1 MNPANIHNGQLCTTL
16 ADIRNAWPCHDGW
29 RKLLKHFG
37 DMDHAAPL
45 PFTTILESNGL
56 DDALWCLKALP
67 SEWEGEARELA
78 CRFAET
84 ALPFV
89 PEGEDRPR
97 KAIETARAYISG
109 NASRDDLTSA
119 WDAAESAADSAAEW
133 AAGAAARSAAW
144 AAVRADQKQIFKD
157 WLAEVAA

>member
-16 ADIRNAWPCHDGW
+16 ADIRNASPCHDGW
-29 RKLLKHFG
+29 RKLLKHVG

-78 CRFAET
+78 CRLAET

-89 PEGEDRPR
+89 SEGEDRPR
-97 KAIETARAYISG
+97 KAIETARAYIQGS
-109 NASRDDLTSA
+109 ASRDDLTGA
-119 WDAAESAADSAAEW
+119 WDAAESAA
-133 AAGAAARSAAW
+133 GAAAG
-144 AAVRADQKQIFKD
+144 ADQKQIFKD